1 MNRRGSPSSPTEV
14 RAPRVSLRG
23 RRGTAASV
31 RLSAAGLVRRPPGGN
46 RDDFWELRLYVAGRT
61 PRAETALANL
71 ARACESHLRGRYSI
85 EIIDL
90 LVHPRLASV
99 DQIVALPTVV
109 RRLPTPIKKLIGDL
123 SSLDRVLVGLELR
136 SPEVQR

>member
-1 MNRRGSPSSPTEV
+1 MSRRGGHRLGTEPHAS
-14 RAPRVSLRG
+14 RTP
-23 RRGTAASV
+23 RRGGGGKEAS
-31 RLSAAGLVRRPPGGN
+31 RANGE
-46 RDDFWELRLYVAGRT
+46 FWELRLYVAGRT

-71 ARACESHLRGRYSI
+71 ARACESHLRGKYSI

-90 LVHPRLASV
+90 LLNPRLASV

-123 SSLDRVLVGLELR
+123 SNLDRVLVGLELR
-136 SPEVQR
+136 APQGP

>member
-1 MNRRGSPSSPTEV
+1 L
-14 RAPRVSLRG
+14 SL
-23 RRGTAASV
+23 AQ
-31 RLSAAGLVRRPPGGN
+31 RPPAGG

-71 ARACESHLRGRYSI
+71 ARACEAHLRGRYSI

-90 LVHPRLASV
+90 LVYPRLASI

-123 SSLDRVLVGLELR
+123 SNLDRVLVGLELR
-136 SPEVQR
+136 LPEMRR